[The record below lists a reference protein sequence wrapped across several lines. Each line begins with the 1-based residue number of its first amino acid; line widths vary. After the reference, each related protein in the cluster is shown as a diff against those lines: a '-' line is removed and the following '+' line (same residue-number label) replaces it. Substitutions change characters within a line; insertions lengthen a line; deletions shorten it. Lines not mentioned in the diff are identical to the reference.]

1 MTPAL
6 PSDDLA
12 PGTLREVV
20 VDRRRVLLAR
30 LRSGEVCAMA
40 PSCPHEAARL
50 ADGTLRG
57 DTLDCPRHHYLF
69 DPRTGRNLYPRPVY
83 PRWKQE
89 EVGCLALATF
99 PCREESGWILVGA
112 LRQEPQPPSTP
123 GRTRTN
129 GHRAPQ

>member
-50 ADGTLRG
+50 TTSYPPAAAYR
-57 DTLDCPRHHYLF
+57 
-69 DPRTGRNLYPRPVY
+69 YPR
-83 PRWKQE
+83 
-89 EVGCLALATF
+89 
-99 PCREESGWILVGA
+99 A
-112 LRQEPQPPSTP
+112 LRLVHTQALTSTEC
-123 GRTRTN
+123 
-129 GHRAPQ
+129 